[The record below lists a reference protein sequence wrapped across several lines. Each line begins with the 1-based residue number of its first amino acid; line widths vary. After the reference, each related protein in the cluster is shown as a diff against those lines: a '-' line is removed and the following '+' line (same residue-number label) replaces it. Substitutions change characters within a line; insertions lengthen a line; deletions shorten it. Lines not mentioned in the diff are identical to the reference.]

1 MAVVTLKG
9 SQVTNADA
17 TTQTLN
23 NSKVTNGRIKEIADT
38 IELTSGDSIAS
49 IYRMARVHSSWRLTE
64 LLLQCDAITTCAGD
78 FGLYDTAANGGAV
91 VDVDCF
97 ASAQSLAT
105 AIIPGTNVMGEAAA
119 VFGDIANVRKSIWEV
134 LGLSADPNKFYDVAV
149 TLTAAAGSAGTVS
162 TKVRYVDGN

>member
-1 MAVVTLKG
+1 MAVVTLNG

-38 IELTSGDSIAS
+38 IEVTNGDSIAS
-49 IYRMARVHSSWRLTE
+49 IYRMARVHSSWRMTE
-64 LLLQCDAITTCAGD
+64 LILQCDAITSAAAD
-78 FGLYDTAANGGAV
+78 IGLYDTAANGAAV

-97 ASAQSLAT
+97 ASAQSIASAL
-105 AIIPGTNVMGEAAA
+105 IPGTNVMGEAAA

-134 LGLSADPNKFYDVAV
+134 LGLSTDPNKFYDIAL
-149 TLTAAAGSAGTVS
+149 TLTAAATATGTVS
-162 TKVRYVDGN
+162 VKTRYVDGN

>member
-1 MAVVTLKG
+1 MAVVTLKA

-23 NSKVTNGRIKEIADT
+23 NSKVCNGRIKEIADT

-78 FGLYDTAANGGAV
+78 IGLYDTAANGGAV

-105 AIIPGTNVMGEAAA
+105 AIIPGTNVMGEAGA

-134 LGLSADPNKFYDVAV
+134 LGLSSDPNKFYDIAV

-162 TKVRYVDGN
+162 TKARYVDGN

>member
-1 MAVVTLKG
+1 MAVVTLKA

-23 NSKVTNGRIKEIADT
+23 NSKVCNGRIKEIADT

-64 LLLQCDAITTCAGD
+64 LLLQCDAITTCSGD
-78 FGLYDTAANGGAV
+78 IGLYDTAANGGAV

-105 AIIPGTNVMGEAAA
+105 AIIPGTNVMGEAGA

-134 LGLSADPNKFYDVAV
+134 LGLSSDPNKFYDIAV

-162 TKVRYVDGN
+162 TKARYVDGN

>member
-1 MAVVTLKG
+1 MAVVTLKA

-23 NSKVTNGRIKEIADT
+23 NSKVCNGRIKEIADT

-64 LLLQCDAITTCAGD
+64 LLLQCDAITTCGGD
-78 FGLYDTAANGGAV
+78 IGLYDTAANGGAV

-105 AIIPGTNVMGEAAA
+105 AIIPGTNVMGEAGA

-134 LGLSADPNKFYDVAV
+134 LGLSSDPHKFYDIAV

-162 TKVRYVDGN
+162 TKARYVDGN

>member
-1 MAVVTLKG
+1 MAVVTLKA

-23 NSKVTNGRIKEIADT
+23 NSKVANGRIKEIADT

-49 IYRMARVHSSWRLTE
+49 IYRMARVHSSWRMSE
-64 LLLQCDAITTCAGD
+64 LILQCDAITTCAAD
-78 FGLYDTAANGGAV
+78 FGLYDTAANGAAV
-91 VDVDCF
+91 VDVDAF

-105 AIIPGTNVMGEAAA
+105 AIVIGTNVMSEAAT
-119 VFGDIANVRKSIWEV
+119 VFGDVANIRKAIWEV
-134 LGLSADPNKFYDVAV
+134 LGLASDPNKFYDVAV

-162 TKVRYVDGN
+162 VKVRYCDGN